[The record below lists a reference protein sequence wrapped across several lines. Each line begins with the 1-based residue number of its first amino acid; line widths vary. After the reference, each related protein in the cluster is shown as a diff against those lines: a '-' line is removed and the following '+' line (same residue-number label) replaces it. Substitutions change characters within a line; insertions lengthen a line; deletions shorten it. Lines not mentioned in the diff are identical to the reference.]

1 MLLDAGADP
10 NADDGAGIAVL
21 VWAVAQGDAE
31 MPRMLLDA
39 GADPNTLAAEGVSV
53 LAKAVELGDIE
64 VVRLLLAA
72 GADPNGPG
80 VVENAVR
87 YGNPEIARDLLEAG
101 TMTVEA
107 LLALAELGLNAL
119 GNIDKFVEGM
129 LCIFTLGLGC

>member
-1 MLLDAGADP
+1 MLL
-10 NADDGAGIAVL
+10 
-21 VWAVAQGDAE
+21 E
-31 MPRMLLDA
+31 A
-39 GADPNTLAAEGVSV
+39 GADPNTQSAEGVSV
-53 LAKAVELGDIE
+53 LAKAVELGDTE